1 MKLADI
7 RIADI
12 RIGNRHRHDL
22 GDIEALAGSIREIGL
37 LHPVVVNSDGMLI
50 AGRRRIEACSFLGW
64 TEIPA
69 TVLDLD
75 SIIRGEHDENVYRKD
90 FTPSEAVAIAAE
102 LEPMEREAAKERKAT
117 SNVERVNFTPSE
129 TGKAL
134 DRVAE
139 AVGMSRPTLTK
150 AREVVEF
157 GDEELIEEMDRTGKV
172 SGAHKK
178 LIKKRQAEMES
189 PPLPAG
195 SYSVIYADPPWSY
208 SNSGFA
214 QSAAQHYPTMSTE
227 DLCEMPIAA
236 MCHPGTVLFMW
247 ATSPLLPEALS
258 VLKAWGFT
266 YKASLVWCKGKAPGM
281 GWFVRTAHEFLLIGT
296 REDNTHPR
304 TRPFSVIS
312 AESGA
317 HSKKPTEV
325 YAMLEEMYEGPYV
338 ELFARRPVSGWEGWG
353 NEADQCNS

>member
-1 MKLADI
+1 M
-7 RIADI
+7 
-12 RIGNRHRHDL
+12 
-22 GDIEALAGSIREIGL
+22 
-37 LHPVVVNSDGMLI
+37 PVTHLNTSTATASWAILRSEKFTEVNESEK
-50 AGRRRIEACSFLGW
+50 GR
-64 TEIPA
+64 
-69 TVLDLD
+69 
-75 SIIRGEHDENVYRKD
+75 
-90 FTPSEAVAIAAE
+90 
-102 LEPMEREAAKERKAT
+102 
-117 SNVERVNFTPSE
+117 
-129 TGKAL
+129 AL

-150 AREVVEF
+150 AREVVDS

-189 PPLPAG
+189 PPLPTG
-195 SYSVIYADPPWSY
+195 TYSVIYADPPWSY

-227 DLCEMPIAA
+227 DLCEMPIAE

-353 NEADQCNS
+353 NEITR